1 MRPSHI
7 RFSTEKIG
15 EGTDEERAWR
25 NIFWFRVSVSKLIIA
40 WKRRRC
46 RLSTTSLQLI
56 QRFAKI
62 QSRKRRIVEINGLLF
77 LIKMPSGSDD
87 SLPYHPLQRTAAS
100 RRPPPGTSACS
111 ARNKFAMRNRRR
123 WPSLECSPSDIR
135 IDSRTDSSREYTAG
149 CLFLDFCQLRW
160 IYWLFFQ
167 ILEFYLQLCREAAP
181 PQRQRSCPLTTKI
194 AKAVSIAS
202 SLPLIEV
209 VMSCCQECA
218 FQLNCPGGTDVA
230 YKECCFLGLTAC
242 RYWLKLF

>member
-1 MRPSHI
+1 MRLSHI

-15 EGTDEERAWR
+15 EGTEEERAWR
-25 NIFWFRVSVSKLIIA
+25 NVFWFRVSVSKLIIA

-100 RRPPPGTSACS
+100 RRRPPGTSACS

-123 WPSLECSPSDIR
+123 WLSLEFSPSDIR
-135 IDSRTDSSREYTAG
+135 IDSRTDSSREHTAG

-167 ILEFYLQLCREAAP
+167 ILEFHLQLCREAARLRGNVLV
-181 PQRQRSCPLTTKI
+181 PQQQKSQKP
-194 AKAVSIAS
+194 
-202 SLPLIEV
+202 
-209 VMSCCQECA
+209 
-218 FQLNCPGGTDVA
+218 
-230 YKECCFLGLTAC
+230 FLSRLHSH
-242 RYWLKLF
+242 